1 MEAGVEALVQR
12 RAVLAKEVE
21 RAAAD
26 FARVRAPFCPLPRRR
41 VPPSHARPASLLF
54 LPAPFGMPAH
64 RTENGP
70 HPTAALHPLRHA
82 LTCGVLGQD
91 SAQTSAVEA
100 DLSVM
105 RSQVEWADATLESTP
120 VRLQRSS
127 GGGSS
132 RKGQEPDGVARSL
145 RL

>member
-1 MEAGVEALVQR
+1 MGCLRIDQR
-12 RAVLAKEVE
+12 TVRTQ
-21 RAAAD
+21 AA
-26 FARVRAPFCPLPRRR
+26 
-41 VPPSHARPASLLF
+41 SHQ
-54 LPAPFGMPAH
+54 
-64 RTENGP
+64 
-70 HPTAALHPLRHA
+70 LRHA
-82 LTCGVLGQD
+82 LTCRVLGQD

-120 VRLQRSS
+120 VRLQRS

>member
-1 MEAGVEALVQR
+1 
-12 RAVLAKEVE
+12 
-21 RAAAD
+21 
-26 FARVRAPFCPLPRRR
+26 
-41 VPPSHARPASLLF
+41 
-54 LPAPFGMPAH
+54 MP
-64 RTENGP
+64 TENGP
-70 HPTAALHPLRHA
+70 RPTVAAHPLRRA
-82 LTCGVLGQD
+82 LTRGALGQD

-132 RKGQEPDGVARSL
+132 RKGQEPDGVARAL

>member
-1 MEAGVEALVQR
+1 MT
-12 RAVLAKEVE
+12 
-21 RAAAD
+21 
-26 FARVRAPFCPLPRRR
+26 
-41 VPPSHARPASLLF
+41 S
-54 LPAPFGMPAH
+54 
-64 RTENGP
+64 
-70 HPTAALHPLRHA
+70 HPLCHA
-82 LTCGVLGQD
+82 LTRGALGQD

-127 GGGSS
+127 GGGGSS
-132 RKGQEPDGVARSL
+132 RKGQEPDGVARAL

>member
-1 MEAGVEALVQR
+1 
-12 RAVLAKEVE
+12 
-21 RAAAD
+21 
-26 FARVRAPFCPLPRRR
+26 
-41 VPPSHARPASLLF
+41 
-54 LPAPFGMPAH
+54 MP
-64 RTENGP
+64 TENGP
-70 HPTAALHPLRHA
+70 RPTVTSHPLCHA
-82 LTCGVLGQD
+82 LTRGALGQD

-127 GGGSS
+127 GGGGSS
-132 RKGQEPDGVARSL
+132 RKGQEPDGVARAL